1 MEEKEE
7 RDWRELCAAMVK
19 EQDSFRLAALA
30 EQLLELLNAE
40 TRRTRETQ

>member
-1 MEEKEE
+1 MKKEE
-7 RDWRELCAAMVK
+7 EVEWRELCAAMVK

-40 TRRTRETQ
+40 TRRTRETK